1 MEQEE
6 IFNLIQLAERQML
19 DLSNSLAN
27 LKKQAALL
35 IEENNQLRMANHDL
49 HDMLMSQSQLQAQEE
64 NRQGNSE
71 TQYSVHHPQ
80 GSSRLQAYYD
90 EGIHVCHQY
99 FGARRHLD
107 EECIFCQGVLDEMAQ
122 GQPR

>member
-1 MEQEE
+1 MEHEE
-6 IFNLIQLAERQML
+6 IFDLIRQAESQML

-27 LKKQAALL
+27 LKKQVALL
-35 IEENNQLRMANHDL
+35 MEENNQLRMTNHDL
-49 HDMLMSQSQLQAQEE
+49 HDMVVSQSQATNQVEFNQGPSE
-64 NRQGNSE
+64 NNPKGNHS
-71 TQYSVHHPQ
+71 Q
-80 GSSRLQAYYD
+80 GSSRLQTYYD

-99 FGARRHLD
+99 FGARRQLD